1 MEKPKLDNFDI
12 GNKKSAS
19 GQTRKI
25 VDFRRGKLVLYV
37 FLTML
42 VLAIIFTVWSSVK
55 LVQEISQTKLPFSE
69 NSIKLDSPL
78 ENDGFLNKAW
88 NWTKGLFNKD
98 DSPAS
103 SQTIEINES
112 QLNSLLPVNALAE
125 NDLENVNAQ
134 IEDDGIHLQ
143 GTYNKIGKTD
153 MKAVVKPE
161 IKDGKITAKVKELK
175 VGVISIPGFLRDF
188 LAKTVEESLL
198 GSLANAGAAN
208 FSDLRLAP
216 DKIVLYQK

>member
-1 MEKPKLDNFDI
+1 M
-12 GNKKSAS
+12 
-19 GQTRKI
+19 
-25 VDFRRGKLVLYV
+25 
-37 FLTML
+37 
-42 VLAIIFTVWSSVK
+42 
-55 LVQEISQTKLPFSE
+55 
-69 NSIKLDSPL
+69 
-78 ENDGFLNKAW
+78 
-88 NWTKGLFNKD
+88 
-98 DSPAS
+98 
-103 SQTIEINES
+103 
-112 QLNSLLPVNALAE
+112 NSLLPVNALAE